1 MYRLEW
7 KQIAED
13 DLADILD
20 FIAEDSPTS
29 AERFAAAIRAKAEKL
44 REHPLLYRVGRMRG
58 TREMVAHPNY
68 IVIYRVRSKVVEILR
83 VKRGALQWPP
93 TKEKG

>member
-1 MYRLEW
+1 MHRIEW

-29 AERFAAAIRAKAEKL
+29 AERFAANIRAKVENL
-44 REHPLLYRVGRMRG
+44 RSHPESCRVGRKRG
-58 TREMVAHPNY
+58 TREMVVHP
-68 IVIYRVRSKVVEILR
+68 ITS
-83 VKRGALQWPP
+83 
-93 TKEKG
+93 